1 MSNIIW
7 GIILIL
13 IITVSCETV
22 SLEERSIMCKP
33 VDSDECIKLRK
44 RADRLIHIR
53 EGRCPSDYV
62 IYRDHKGSR
71 CVSERE
77 INRMLGGDW

>member
-1 MSNIIW
+1 MIRMALFLAVFVFFY
-7 GIILIL
+7 G
-13 IITVSCETV
+13 CETV
-22 SLEERSIMCKP
+22 SLEEQSIMCKP

-77 INRMLGGDW
+77 INRMLGGGW